1 MAQKKSL
8 KEESG
13 TQKTVH
19 AVSAA
24 GKEKVPM
31 PGNEKT
37 KQRLI
42 GTVVPVGA
50 IRGNGSMGVGEFPDL
65 EEFALLCKKMDIG
78 LIQILPVND
87 TGYWSSPY
95 FSLTAFALH
104 PLYLRIEAL
113 DEFGKAGAAVK
124 EKIRSYGTKF
134 DKETRF
140 PYEAILR
147 AKMEIL
153 RDIYAAVK
161 DDIAKKA
168 GPGGSLAAWLE
179 ANSWVKEYAVYR
191 RLKEANGEKG
201 WKEWESRRSV
211 SPAELETLWN
221 DPKFRDPQL
230 FWVWVQEALDRQFSA
245 AAKAVSAAGLILEG
259 DIPILMNEDSCDVWA
274 HPEYFHT
281 DLSAGAPPDMYG
293 PDGQNWGFPLHNW
306 QAQSKNNYAWWRLRL
321 KVAEKY
327 YSAYRI
333 DHVLGFF
340 RIWSSGR
347 QDNTSILGRYVP
359 YIPVTGKDLQELG
372 FDAGR
377 IRWVSQPHIPT
388 EEVWDSMREMLND
401 WENMDSGALAL
412 ETERIFSRALSRV
425 GSEELWLFQ
434 EHIRGERDIDN
445 LNLHQAAQK
454 YLYKAWHNRL
464 FYEYNKGQYFP
475 TWFYRESRAYASL
488 SAEERDN
495 LEALLEKRR
504 LDSEKIWEEEG
515 KKLLSMLS
523 AASSMLPCA
532 EDLGAVPAC
541 VPKVL
546 TGLKIMG
553 LRVLRWHR
561 EWVQEGEPYIP
572 FEDYPEL
579 SVCTPAVHDSST
591 VRDWWDNEADQP
603 LFCDF
608 IGVPS
613 LPKVYNP
620 GAAKVILQKIA
631 SAASRF
637 RVFQIQDLL
646 HLSPQWYAPDP
657 ASERINVPGTY
668 NEFDWTYR
676 LPASMAKIGADA
688 ELVRAVKDLAAIKPG
703 KKKPK

>member
-1 MAQKKSL
+1 MA
-8 KEESG
+8 
-13 TQKTVH
+13 
-19 AVSAA
+19 
-24 GKEKVPM
+24 
-31 PGNEKT
+31 KT
-37 KQRLI
+37 KRRLI
-42 GTVVPVGA
+42 GAVVPVGA
-50 IRGNGSMGVGEFPDL
+50 LRGKGSMGVGEFPDL
-65 EEFALLCKKMDIG
+65 GDFARLCKKMGIG

-104 PLYLRIEAL
+104 PLYLRIEDL
-113 DEFGKAGAAVK
+113 DEFGKAGTLVR
-124 EKIRSYGTKF
+124 EKMRTYGQRF

-153 RDIYAAVK
+153 RDIYAAAK
-161 DDIAKKA
+161 GDILKKA
-168 GPGGSLAAWLE
+168 APGGTLAAWLG

-201 WKEWESRRSV
+201 WKEWENCRSV
-211 SPAELETLWN
+211 SPADIEALWA
-221 DPKFRDPQL
+221 DPKFRDAQL
-230 FWVWVQEALDRQFSA
+230 FWVWVQEALDRQFAA
-245 AAKAVSAAGLILEG
+245 AAKAVSDAGLVLEG

-274 HPEYFHT
+274 HPEYFHL
-281 DLSAGAPPDMYG
+281 DLSAGAPPDMYS

-306 QAQSKNNYAWWRLRL
+306 EAQSKNDYAWWRLRL

-327 YSAYRI
+327 YGAFRI

-340 RIWSSGR
+340 RIWSSAR
-347 QDNTSILGRYVP
+347 QDNTSILGRFVP
-359 YIPVTGKDLQELG
+359 YIPITDDDLMDLG
-372 FDAGR
+372 FDEGR
-377 IRWVSQPHIPT
+377 IRWVSRPHVPT
-388 EEVWDSMREMLND
+388 GEVWDSLREILNG
-401 WENMDSGALAL
+401 WGNMDSGSIVP
-412 ETERIFSRALSRV
+412 EVERIFSQVLDRI
-425 GSEELWLFQ
+425 GSEELWLFKEQ
-434 EHIRGERDIDN
+434 FKGERDIDS
-445 LNLHQAAQK
+445 LNLHQVAQK

-464 FYEYNKGQYFP
+464 FYEYEKGRYVP
-475 TWFYRESRAYASL
+475 TWFYRESRAYVSL
-488 SAEERDN
+488 SEEERAR

-504 LDSEKIWEEEG
+504 LDSEAIWEEQG
-515 KKLLSMLS
+515 KRLLSILS

-532 EDLGAVPAC
+532 EDLGAVPDC
-541 VPKVL
+541 VPRVL
-546 TGLKIMG
+546 GSLNILG
-553 LRVLRWHR
+553 LRVVRWNR
-561 EWVQEGEPYIP
+561 AWGKPGDPYIP

-591 VRDWWDNEADQP
+591 VRDWWDNEADQKV
-603 LFCDF
+603 FCDF

-620 GAAKVILQKIA
+620 GTAKIVLQKIA

-646 HLSPQWYAPDP
+646 HLSSRWYAPDP

-676 LPASMAKIGADA
+676 LPAPIAELEADA
-688 ELVRAVKDLAAIKPG
+688 DLVKAVEDLAAVKPARG
-703 KKKPK
+703 R

>member
-8 KEESG
+8 LE
-13 TQKTVH
+13 
-19 AVSAA
+19 
-24 GKEKVPM
+24 
-31 PGNEKT
+31 
-37 KQRLI
+37 QRLI

-50 IRGNGSMGVGEFPDL
+50 LRGGGSMGVGEFPDL
-65 EEFALLCKKMDIG
+65 EEFALLCKKMGIG

-124 EKIRSYGTKF
+124 EKIRSCGSQF
-134 DKETRF
+134 EKETRF

-153 RDIYAAVK
+153 RDIYTAARS
-161 DDIAKKA
+161 DIAKKA
-168 GPGGSLAAWLE
+168 APGGSLAAWLE

-191 RLKEANGEKG
+191 RLKEKNGEKG

-211 SPAELETLWN
+211 SPAELESLWN
-221 DPKFRDPQL
+221 DPESRDSQL

-245 AAKAVSAAGLILEG
+245 AAKAIENAGLILEG

-306 QAQSKNNYAWWRLRL
+306 EAQAKDNYAWWRLRL

-340 RIWSSGR
+340 RIWSSTR
-347 QDNTSILGRYVP
+347 QDNTSILGRYIPYVP
-359 YIPVTGKDLQELG
+359 ITDDDLRNLG

-377 IRWVSQPHIPT
+377 IRWASQPHVPT
-388 EEVWDSMREMLND
+388 GEVWDNMREILNN
-401 WENMDSGALAL
+401 WGNMDSGAIAP
-412 ETERIFSRALSRV
+412 EAERIFSQVLSRI
-425 GSEELWLFQ
+425 GTEELWLFQ
-434 EHIRGERDIDN
+434 DHIKGERDIDN
-445 LNLHQAAQK
+445 LNFHRVAQK

-464 FYEYNKGQYFP
+464 FYEYKKGQYFP

-488 SAEERDN
+488 SAEERN
-495 LEALLEKRR
+495 GLEALLEKRR
-504 LDSEKIWEEEG
+504 LDSEKIWEKEG
-515 KKLLSMLS
+515 KKLLSMLA
-523 AASSMLPCA
+523 AASPMLPCA
-532 EDLGAVPAC
+532 EDLGAVPDC
-541 VPKVL
+541 VPRVL
-546 TGLKIMG
+546 ADLNIMG
-553 LRVLRWHR
+553 LRVVRWHR
-561 EWVQEGEPYIP
+561 EWDKEGQPYVP

-591 VRDWWDNEADQP
+591 VRDWWDNEADQR

-608 IGVPS
+608 TGVPS

-620 GAAKVILQKIA
+620 GTAKVILQKIA

-646 HLSPQWYAPDP
+646 HLSPQWYAPEP

-688 ELVRAVKDLAAIKPG
+688 ELVKAVQDLTAVKPG
-703 KKKPK
+703 KKKQK